1 MADRRSAGDTAPRAN
16 TGGKLSPTEARP
28 EDSGV
33 GGQDVPPPVSPHPG
47 RGALLRLARL
57 SGIRAGASL
66 HERWGDGAFL
76 SGSRCLAAAHGC
88 QPRELAWEEVLVGV
102 VIVRAGLGLGLG
114 PSLSPALQADLG
126 HPQESG
132 ALGGGPRGPSG
143 IPPGSPETELGSCQ
157 ALSVISG
164 PNPSAPTSGLS
175 ACLCPWECPEAPG
188 PGRWGQ
194 DA

>member
-1 MADRRSAGDTAPRAN
+1 MADRRSPGDTAPRAN
-16 TGGKLSPTEARP
+16 TGGKLSPTEAGP

-76 SGSRCLAAAHGC
+76 SGSRCLAAARGC
-88 QPRELAWEEVLVGV
+88 QPRELAWEEVPVGV
-102 VIVRAGLGLGLG
+102 VIVRAGLGLG
-114 PSLSPALQADLG
+114 PSPSPALQADLG
-126 HPQESG
+126 RPQERG
-132 ALGGGPRGPSG
+132 TLRGGPLGPSG
-143 IPPGSPETELGSCQ
+143 IAPGSPETELGSCR
-157 ALSVISG
+157 ALSVISE

-188 PGRWGQ
+188 PGWLGQ
-194 DA
+194 EA